1 MNLGTPVRTVQLEE
15 KVILEEAMNDD
26 WKQDL
31 GAGAFRLTGSPSE
44 CVDEHRLAAYAEGVD
59 TARERVETESH
70 LADCS
75 RCSRIVAF
83 LLQAEDEAGPRVPEH
98 VLARAKRIWRA
109 RRSVPTPSWRW
120 IAAAAVIVLAVTATW
135 SWLPRIENRG
145 VGQESHPGD
154 TRLAPSDTHHEP
166 ELLWPR
172 DGFEVP
178 VDQLTAR
185 WSAVPQALFYE
196 VRLLTASGDLVFE
209 QRVDATELSLPP
221 SARLEPGGRYFMR
234 VEAVLAEGQS
244 LASRH
249 VTFTV
254 EETP

>member
-26 WKQDL
+26 WKKDL
-31 GAGAFRLTGSPSE
+31 RTGAFRLAGSPSE

-59 TARERVETESH
+59 TGRERAEIERH

-83 LLQAEDEAGPRVPEH
+83 LLQAEDGADSPVPDH
-98 VLARAKRIWRA
+98 VLARAKRLQRA
-109 RRSVPTPSWRW
+109 RRPAPTLSWRW
-120 IAAAAVIVLAVTATW
+120 VAAAAVIVLAVTATW
-135 SWLPRIENRG
+135 NWLPRIETRG
-145 VGQESHPGD
+145 GGPESHPSD
-154 TRLAPSDTHHEP
+154 TRLVPSDIFHEP
-166 ELLWPR
+166 EFFWPTE
-172 DGFEVP
+172 GVEVP
-178 VDQLTAR
+178 VDQLTAQ

-196 VRLLTASGDLVFE
+196 VRLLTAGGDLVFE
-209 QRVDATELSLPP
+209 QRVDSTEISLPP
-221 SARLEPGGRYFMR
+221 SARLEPGSRYFIR

-244 LASRH
+244 LASKH